1 MGRSYVTYLWE
12 YPIYI
17 PPLFEYDR
25 ADEQRDAHPF
35 AYLTTKATKLM
46 TEDAAAK
53 IVVFGDIMADMT
65 MVLPVYPA
73 EGGDSTARALIWGSG
88 GTALNAASAFALL
101 GGQVHLVGRV
111 GSDPSA
117 AIALRAARLAGV
129 NLDLVQHDEQIAT
142 GLCSVM
148 ISPDGER
155 TFFAFRGANVLFD
168 VNMLPPALLDDAS
181 LVYVTAYTLL
191 EETQRTAALYLVD
204 MAFQRGIP
212 IVLDLALPPLYH
224 SRNIILSLLP
234 RLWLLSLNEEEL
246 AVLLPGYSVFQAL
259 DKLLHMGIDSVALKR
274 GPRGCMI
281 AHDTERLDV
290 LPPVV
295 EAIDTNGCGDAF
307 TTGCAWA
314 RLQGADLNACADVAN
329 LLGAL
334 TSMRPGSAD
343 ALPTRDELLVYLDE
357 ELWWIIGEKSITP

>member
-1 MGRSYVTYLWE
+1 
-12 YPIYI
+12 
-17 PPLFEYDR
+17 
-25 ADEQRDAHPF
+25 
-35 AYLTTKATKLM
+35 
-46 TEDAAAK
+46 
-53 IVVFGDIMADMT
+53 
-65 MVLPVYPA
+65 
-73 EGGDSTARALIWGSG
+73 
-88 GTALNAASAFALL
+88 
-101 GGQVHLVGRV
+101 
-111 GSDPSA
+111 
-117 AIALRAARLAGV
+117 
-129 NLDLVQHDEQIAT
+129 
-142 GLCSVM
+142 
-148 ISPDGER
+148 
-155 TFFAFRGANVLFD
+155 
-168 VNMLPPALLDDAS
+168 
-181 LVYVTAYTLL
+181 
-191 EETQRTAALYLVD
+191 
-204 MAFQRGIP
+204 MAFQRDIP
-212 IVLDLALPPLYH
+212 LVLDLALPPLYH
-224 SRNIILSLLP
+224 SRDSILSLLP

-259 DKLLHMGIDSVALKR
+259 DKLLQAGVDSVALKR

-281 AHDTERLDV
+281 AHNSERLDV